1 MPRVALYSSI
11 AVILAISIFPFWWM
25 VDTSFKQPVDIFG
38 GVTFYPHHPT
48 TSNYHRLFNTY
59 HFASY
64 LENSLIIV
72 AVAVVC
78 QPGDRHA
85 RGVLVDA
92 VQPALRPQPVGA
104 RRRAARA
111 HDPRASCS

>member
-1 MPRVALYSSI
+1 MRARLPRVALYSSI
-11 AVILAISIFPFWWM
+11 AAILAIAIFPFWWM
-25 VDTSFKQPVDIFG
+25 VDTSLKQPVDIFG

-72 AVAVVC
+72 SVSVVVSLAVGTLAAYSLT
-78 QPGDRHA
+78 RFH
-85 RGVLVDA
+85 
-92 VQPALRPQPVGA
+92 LRFGLN
-104 RRRAARA
+104 
-111 HDPRASCS
+111 